1 MIGSEFTGGNDRR
14 NQIAVRQRFDGRL
27 SRVEGCAI
35 HIIRRAANI
44 VTSTTHAASSAVSSA
59 GTSAAASATGHG
71 ALIRVWRRRESV
83 TGRRV
88 GAHVTAITGIP
99 AHINNNEKWFLID
112 PFRDKLTDDQSV
124 GYSELCGCIYKEA
137 WGHSTFTFP
146 AHVTSGS
153 IVADDADDVYLFFI
167 SLGWI

>member
-1 MIGSEFTGGNDRR
+1 MIGNEFTGGNDRR

-59 GTSAAASATGHG
+59 GTSAASATGQV

-88 GAHVTAITGIP
+88 GAHVAAITGIP
-99 AHINNNEKWFLID
+99 TSKGWMKNDLID
-112 PFRDKLTDDQSV
+112 PFRDELTDQSV
-124 GYSELCGCIYKEA
+124 GYSELCGCIRKPEVIPL
-137 WGHSTFTFP
+137 SLFP
-146 AHVTSGS
+146 LTSRRDRSWRGRRG
-153 IVADDADDVYLFFI
+153 VYTHTYRSFLF
-167 SLGWI
+167 LGWIK